1 MDTSVYA
8 SVLVSDY
15 FLVLEIVIEKLCK
28 VDVIL
33 GNKAARDV
41 LREDIQVD
49 PLTKEGVEPKVAL
62 VRALDNVRLST

>member
-8 SVLVSDY
+8 SVLVSGY
-15 FLVLEIVIEKLCK
+15 VLEIAIEKLCK

-33 GNKAARDV
+33 GNKAARYV
-41 LREDIQVD
+41 LREDIQVA